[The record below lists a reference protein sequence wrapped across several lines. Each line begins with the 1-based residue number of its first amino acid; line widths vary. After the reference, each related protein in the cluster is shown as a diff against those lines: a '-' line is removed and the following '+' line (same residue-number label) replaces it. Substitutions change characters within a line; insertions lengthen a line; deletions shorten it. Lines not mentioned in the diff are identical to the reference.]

1 MHCMCL
7 QGMGVRYLGKSALWH
22 VGGRGTILEW
32 HPIIITS
39 PSSSCPN
46 PDPSPSLKQM
56 PPSRFNH
63 PFPQHTQ
70 PTTAGAP

>member
-32 HPIIITS
+32 QGWHWPVERS
-39 PSSSCPN
+39 PHFYEGAQ
-46 PDPSPSLKQM
+46 PSLKS
-56 PPSRFNH
+56 P
-63 PFPQHTQ
+63 
-70 PTTAGAP
+70 